1 MRRQELEAESQ
12 DIDALLRIILRVLAT
27 ELE

>member
-1 MRRQELEAESQ
+1 MRRQELAAESQ

>member
-1 MRRQELEAESQ
+1 MRRQEPEAESQ
-12 DIDALLRIILRVLAT
+12 DIDALLRMILRVLAT